1 MEAEFEQIE
10 SLIAEHLGLARDAG
24 PTAEEAFIGL
34 IAQRVEELLE
44 SNMELFLN
52 HLYRMD
58 VSEHKVAEAL
68 SIPEN
73 DAESVYVILARLILA
88 RQKERLET
96 RRKFKQEDTD
106 FWAE

>member
-1 MEAEFEQIE
+1 MEAEFEVIE
-10 SLIAEHLGLARDAG
+10 SLISEHLLVETSSGSS
-24 PTAEEAFIGL
+24 EEKAFL
-34 IAQRVEELLE
+34 EMIAKRVEELLE

-58 VSEHKVAEAL
+58 VSEKKVALAL
-68 SIPEN
+68 AGTEGEPEN
-73 DAESVYVILARLILA
+73 VYMALARLILA

-96 RRKFKQEDTD
+96 RQKYRQESSD